1 MRAALRISLLALVLS
16 AGTTAHAQDAGSEPS
31 PAQVRVAAEAFDKG
45 REAYKA
51 EEYVEAA
58 EQFEKADSNA
68 PSPAALELA
77 IRARDKA
84 GELDRAATLMSL
96 ALKRHPDDENLL
108 KIANDLSK
116 RASATL
122 FELTATCDSPCDLT
136 VGGKIVHGGADT
148 QRLLYIQP
156 GKLTVRAGWPDNRS
170 DSKQVE
176 AVAGGKGEVDFVAPT
191 TPAAESMAKEPDE
204 PAAPEPAPVV
214 NPDRDTGTKKGWSPT
229 VFYVGAGLTA
239 VVGGVLIWSGI
250 DTLNNPGKDKVAEAC
265 NAATRQPNCQDL
277 YDQGRSNQTRTNVL
291 IGATSVVGVAT
302 ILIGVLATDWSGG
315 KSAPAADKSAAKL
328 LRPHVDVTPWAS
340 FDGGGLQAVGRF

>member
-16 AGTTAHAQDAGSEPS
+16 VGTTAHAQDAGSEPS

-51 EEYVEAA
+51 EKYVEAA

-204 PAAPEPAPVV
+204 PAAPEPSSRPLPLSARSVRCASRLSTSSRSRFEPTKGASSPV
-214 NPDRDTGTKKGWSPT
+214 RESPPSD
-229 VFYVGAGLTA
+229 VSVHLRFVRS
-239 VVGGVLIWSGI
+239 SGS
-250 DTLNNPGKDKVAEAC
+250 E
-265 NAATRQPNCQDL
+265 
-277 YDQGRSNQTRTNVL
+277 
-291 IGATSVVGVAT
+291 
-302 ILIGVLATDWSGG
+302 
-315 KSAPAADKSAAKL
+315 
-328 LRPHVDVTPWAS
+328 AS
-340 FDGGGLQAVGRF
+340 FKPTRHCFSLRFCGPVPRQEMRQIRGP

>member
-16 AGTTAHAQDAGSEPS
+16 AGTAAHAQDAGSEPT
-31 PAQVRVAAEAFDKG
+31 PAQVRIAAEAFDKG

-116 RASATL
+116 RANSTL
-122 FELTATCDSPCDLT
+122 FELTANCDSPCDLT
-136 VGGKIVHGGADT
+136 VGGKIVHGGPDT
-148 QRLLYIQP
+148 QRMLYIQP
-156 GKLTVRAGWPDNRS
+156 GKLTVRAGWSDNRS
-170 DSKQVE
+170 DSKQIE
-176 AVAGGKGEVDFVAPT
+176 AEAGGKGEVNFVTPT
-191 TPAAESMAKEPDE
+191 TPAGDSMAKEPDE
-204 PAAPEPAPVV
+204 PVAPEPPPPA
-214 NPDRDTGTKKGWSPT
+214 NPDRDASTKKGGWSPT
-229 VFYVGAGLTA
+229 VFYVGLGLTA
-239 VVGGVLIWSGI
+239 VVGGITVWSGL
-250 DTLNNPGKDKVAEAC
+250 DTVNNPGADKVKAAC
-265 NAATRQPNCQDL
+265 DAMQPDCNDL
-277 YDQGRSNQTRTNVL
+277 YQQGRSKQTRTNVL
-291 IGATSVVGVAT
+291 IGASGVLGAAT

-315 KSAPAADKSAAKL
+315 KSAPAPDKSAKL
-328 LRPHVDVTPWAS
+328 LRAHVDVAPWAS